1 MESKDKLVNKKRLI
15 NSFKYAIEGLKTAYL
30 EEQNLRLH
38 TISAILVVIFG
49 IILKLSVIELSICL
63 ILIGLVLM
71 AEFFNTSLE
80 NIVDMITLE
89 KNPYAKKAKD
99 IAAAGVLVFAFFSM
113 VIGILIFVPKI
124 ISIIKQFI

>member
-38 TISAILVVIFG
+38 TISAILVVVFG

-71 AEFFNTSLE
+71 AECFNTSLE

-124 ISIIKQFI
+124 INIINQFI